1 MVAGRHDCRRVPT
14 TAMTATSAATD
25 STTMRSRDEHVD
37 VPVPTAA
44 AAAAVADAAVDAV
57 GAVDAAVDAVVD
69 AVVAGGDCDAGDVP
83 SRVRRSC
90 GFALQ
95 AIAAAKIETPTTHHE
110 IPGK

>member
-1 MVAGRHDCRRVPT
+1 VVAGRHDCRRVPT

-25 STTMRSRDEHVD
+25 STTMRSRDEHVG
-37 VPVPTAA
+37 VPVPTA